1 MEYYDVKI
9 GLDVPSLKIKGTGLL
24 YGFETEEEY
33 NKSDYETCDM
43 GTFEFEFDLSNGK
56 VKFITEEEIDENEFL
71 ENFLEIVQEQI
82 NKRKEEYEKTNFY
95 R

>member
-1 MEYYDVKI
+1 MKYFGIKT

-33 NKSDYETCDM
+33 NESDYETCDM
-43 GTFEFEFDLSNGK
+43 GTFEFEFDLSTGK
-56 VKFITEEEIDENEFL
+56 VEFTSEEEIDENEFL

-82 NKRKEEYEKTNFY
+82 NKRKEELV
-95 R
+95 